1 MHGDVEKLLRDLI
14 RAHRGP
20 EAEHVGLDARFIED
34 LGFDS
39 LNVLGLIDSL
49 EERLHI
55 HYPPTAGG
63 KPRDEALPRRGHSAC
78 LTTRPSGVRSTSPR
92 PWITSVGRLSAC
104 LQGC

>member
-39 LNVLGLIDSL
+39 LNVLGLIDAL

-55 HYPPTAGG
+55 SVPDRAVLEISTV
-63 KPRDEALPRRGHSAC
+63 RDAVRALEAARR
-78 LTTRPSGVRSTSPR
+78 
-92 PWITSVGRLSAC
+92 
-104 LQGC
+104 